1 MTHLLNN
8 IVANFDWASVAYF
21 VATFVEAYLVLTVLL
36 LIFDMDASSNQ
47 KFLCAFFMF
56 YIRSSSSFSTTL
68 PPCRYTLGTRLLT
81 AQVSS

>member
-1 MTHLLNN
+1 MSLSWESVTPCVKGRNGLPRQSADWLAMTGF
-8 IVANFDWASVAYF
+8 FDSLDKNAPHRGA
-21 VATFVEAYLVLTVLL
+21 
-36 LIFDMDASSNQ
+36 
-47 KFLCAFFMF
+47 FLCAFFMF